1 MKKIFGGIQSSL
13 ELFLRGN
20 QVEKIDVEFRSET
33 CDLSYTCIFLKM
45 NCVYRE
51 KSFAGCILKSRKKR
65 LVRCVDQPAF
75 VFAFRIFL
83 PFLCSCG
90 LTTPLSG

>member
-1 MKKIFGGIQSSL
+1 MVFNLCSSYFFEVIKVENIDAESYLEIF
-13 ELFLRGN
+13 
-20 QVEKIDVEFRSET
+20 DV
-33 CDLSYTCIFLKM
+33 SYTWIFLKM

-51 KSFAGCILKSRKKR
+51 KSFARCILKSCKKR
-65 LVRCVDQPAF
+65 LVRRVDQPAF
-75 VFAFRIFL
+75 VFTFRIFL